1 MDLDIPGIASGDI
14 EMALAHIDAL
24 PKAEQIELLKLIDA
38 LAGKEEIV
46 RKQDSFLDFAQAMDA
61 NFLVGE
67 HHKIIASTIE
77 KIASGEL
84 KRVVI
89 NIAPR
94 HGKSHIMSYLFPAWF
109 MGKFPDK
116 KIIMASHTADLAVDF
131 GRKVRNLVA
140 DKEYQKIFPD
150 VSLQADSKASGRWGT
165 NHGGEYYACGVG
177 GALAGRGAHL
187 CIIDDPHS
195 EQEAK
200 TGNPAVFDS
209 AYEWYQSGPRQRLMP
224 GGAICLIMT
233 RWGKRDLT
241 GRILDNMMR
250 NEGSDQWEVIELPM
264 ELPSG
269 EPLWP
274 EFWTKKDIEALKNT
288 LDTRYW
294 MAQYQQQP
302 TSEGAAIVKREWWKE
317 WEDED
322 PPACEY
328 IIQSWDTAF
337 EKSTRADYSACTTWG
352 VFYKTNEVNGLQEAN
367 IILLDAFKDRM
378 EFPELKR
385 KALEMYKEYEPDN
398 LLIEKK
404 ASGAPLIY
412 ELRAMGLLVSE
423 SVPTKD
429 KITRLNAVAD
439 LFSSGKVWAPKTRWA
454 EQVIE
459 EVADFPVGEHDDFV
473 DSMTQALT
481 RFRRGG
487 FITLESDFEDEVPDF
502 RSSRARLYS
511 V

>member
-1 MDLDIPGIASGDI
+1 MELNIPGMEQGDI
-14 EMALAHIDAL
+14 EYAMQHVDNL
-24 PKAEQIELLKLIDA
+24 PKAEQIELNKLLDELVI
-38 LAGKEEIV
+38 KESV
-46 RKQDSFLDFAQAMDA
+46 QDKQDSFLDFAQAMDQ

-67 HHKIIASTIE
+67 HHKIIARTIE
-77 KIASGEL
+77 KIATGEL
-84 KRVVI
+84 KRVII

-140 DKEYQKIFPD
+140 DPEYKKIFPEVD
-150 VSLQADSKASGRWGT
+150 LQADSKASGRWGT

-233 RWGKRDLT
+233 RWSKRDLT
-241 GRILDNMMR
+241 GRILDNMMK

-302 TSEGAAIVKREWWKE
+302 TSEGAAIVKREWWQT
-317 WEDED
+317 WEED
-322 PPACEY
+322 HPPQCEF

-352 VFYKTNEVNGLQEAN
+352 VFYKVNEVNGYNEPN

-378 EFPELKR
+378 EFPELKK
-385 KALEMYKEYEPDN
+385 KAYEYYKEYQPDN

-412 ELRAMGLLVSE
+412 ELRAMGLLVTE
-423 SVPTKD
+423 VTPTKD

-439 LFSSGKVWAPKTRWA
+439 LFSSGKVWAPSTRWA
-454 EQVIE
+454 EHVIE
-459 EVADFPVGEHDDFV
+459 EVADFPVGEHDDYV

-487 FITLESDFEDEVPDF
+487 FIPLDTDYEDEVPDF

-511 V
+511 L

>member
-1 MDLDIPGIASGDI
+1 MDLSVEGVKDEDLRA
-14 EMALAHIDAL
+14 ALEHLDVL
-24 PKAEQIELLKLIDA
+24 PKSEQIELNQMLDLLEQK
-38 LAGKEEIV
+38 KEIQA
-46 RKQDSFLDFAQAMDA
+46 KQDDFIKFAQAMDH

-67 HHKIIASTIE
+67 HHKIIARTVE

-84 KRVVI
+84 KRVII

-116 KIIMASHTADLAVDF
+116 QIIMASHTADLAVDF
-131 GRKVRNLVA
+131 GRKVRNLVGSK
-140 DKEYQKIFPD
+140 DYQAIFPG
-150 VSLQADSKASGRWGT
+150 VELQADSKASGRWGT
-165 NHGGEYYACGVG
+165 NQGGVSYACGVG

-233 RWGKRDLT
+233 RWSKRDLT
-241 GRILDNMMR
+241 GRILDNMIK
-250 NEGSDQWEVIELPM
+250 NEGSDNWEVIELPM

-274 EFWTKKDIEALKNT
+274 EFWTKKDIEALKST
-288 LDTRYW
+288 LDMRYW

-302 TSEGAAIVKREWWKE
+302 TSEGAAIIKREWWQE
-317 WEDED
+317 WEEEY
-322 PPACEY
+322 PPHCDY

-337 EKSTRADYSACTTWG
+337 EKNNRADYSACTTWG
-352 VFYKTNEVNGLQEAN
+352 VFYHPDEHGVNKAN
-367 IILLDAFKDRM
+367 IILLDAFKDRL

-385 KALEMYKEYEPDN
+385 KAQEMYKEYEPDT

-404 ASGAPLIY
+404 ASGAPLLY
-412 ELRAMGLLVSE
+412 ELRAMGIIVSE
-423 SVPTKD
+423 VTPSKD
-429 KITRLNAVAD
+429 KITRVNAVAD
-439 LFSSGKVWAPKTRWA
+439 LFSSGHVWAPRTRWA
-454 EQVIE
+454 ESIIE
-459 EVADFPVGEHDDFV
+459 EVAEFPVGSHDDFV
-473 DSMTQALT
+473 DSMTQAMD

-487 FITLESDFEDEVPDF
+487 FIRLDIDEEDEAKEF
-502 RSSRARLYS
+502 HRKREYY
-511 V
+511 

>member
-1 MDLDIPGIASGDI
+1 MDLNIPGVREEDLQY
-14 EMALAHIDAL
+14 ALQHVDKL
-24 PKAEQIELLKLIDA
+24 SKAEQIEFMQMLEA
-38 LAGKEEIV
+38 LEGQKEV
-46 RKQDSFLDFAQAMDA
+46 KDKQDNFLDFAQAMDA
-61 NFLVGE
+61 NFMVGP

-84 KRVVI
+84 KRVII

-150 VSLQADSKASGRWGT
+150 VTLQADSKASGRWGT
-165 NHGGEYYACGVG
+165 NHAGEYYACGVG

-274 EFWTKKDIEALKNT
+274 DFWSKKDIELLKNT

-302 TSEGAAIVKREWWKE
+302 TSEGAAIIKREWWRK
-317 WEDED
+317 WEEED
-322 PPACEY
+322 PPPCEY

-352 VFYKTNEVNGLQEAN
+352 VFYQDDVNGVKQAN
-367 IILLDAFKDRM
+367 IILLDAYKERM

-385 KALEMYKEYEPDN
+385 LAQEKYKEFEPDN

-423 SVPTKD
+423 VVPTKD

-439 LFSSGKVWAPKTRWA
+439 LFSSGMVWAPETRWA
-454 EQVIE
+454 EAVIE
-459 EVADFPVGEHDDFV
+459 ETADFPVGEHDDYV

-487 FITLESDFEDEVPDF
+487 FITLASDYDDETPDF
-502 RSSRARLYS
+502 RSNRARLYS
-511 V
+511 I

>member
-1 MDLDIPGIASGDI
+1 MDLNIPGMAEGDI
-14 EMALAHIDAL
+14 ELALQHIDKL
-24 PKAEQIELLKLIDA
+24 PRAEQLELYRLLTALDDQKEIDVKQNDFLK
-38 LAGKEEIV
+38 
-46 RKQDSFLDFAQAMDA
+46 FAQAMDH
-61 NFLVGE
+61 NFMVGE
-67 HHKIIASTIE
+67 HHKIIARTIE

-116 KIIMASHTADLAVDF
+116 KVIMASHTADLAVDF

-140 DKEYQKIFPD
+140 DKEYQKIFPN

-241 GRILDNMMR
+241 GRILANMVK
-250 NEGSDQWEVIELPM
+250 NEGSDQWEIIELPM

-302 TSEGAAIVKREWWKE
+302 TAEGAAIVKREWWKE
-317 WEDED
+317 WPEEY
-322 PPACEY
+322 PPHCEY

-337 EKSTRADYSACTTWG
+337 EKNNRADYSACTTWG
-352 VFYKTNEVNGLQEAN
+352 VFYHPDNNGVNQAN
-367 IILLDAFKDRM
+367 IILLDYFKDRM
-378 EFPELKR
+378 EFPELKK
-385 KALEMYKEYEPDN
+385 KAYEMYKEYEPDS
-398 LLIEKK
+398 LLVEKK
-404 ASGAPLIY
+404 ASGAPLLY
-412 ELRAMGLLVSE
+412 ELRAMGIIVNE
-423 SVPTKD
+423 VVPSKD

-439 LFSSGKVWAPKTRWA
+439 LFSSGMVWAPATRWA
-454 EQVIE
+454 ENLIE
-459 EVADFPVGEHDDFV
+459 EVADFPVGQHDDGV
-473 DSMTQALT
+473 DAMTQALD

-487 FITLESDFEDEVPDF
+487 FIRLINDEPDEVREF
-502 RSSRARLYS
+502 TRKREYY
-511 V
+511 

>member
-1 MDLDIPGIASGDI
+1 MINLDIPGIEKGDI
-14 EMALAHIDAL
+14 EFLLQNLDKM
-24 PKAEQIELLKLIDA
+24 PKTEQLELLKL
-38 LAGKEEIV
+38 LEELEKTQTV
-46 RKQDSFLDFAQAMDA
+46 KAKQDNFLDFAQAMDP

-67 HHKIIASTIE
+67 HHKIIARTVE
-77 KIASGEL
+77 RIASGDL
-84 KRVVI
+84 KRVII

-109 MGKFPDK
+109 MGKFPEK
-116 KIIMASHTADLAVDF
+116 KVIMASHTADLAVDF

-140 DKEYQKIFPD
+140 DAEYKQIFPE
-150 VSLQADSKASGRWGT
+150 VMLQADSKASGRWGT

-233 RWGKRDLT
+233 RWSKRDLT
-241 GRILDNMMR
+241 GRIIDNMMK

-274 EFWTKKDIEALKNT
+274 DFWSKSDIAALKNT

-294 MAQYQQQP
+294 MAQYQQDP
-302 TSEGAAIVKREWWKE
+302 TSEGAAIIKREWWQT
-317 WEDED
+317 WEEDD
-322 PPACEY
+322 PPTCEY
-328 IIQSWDTAF
+328 LIQSWDTAF
-337 EKSTRADYSACTTWG
+337 EKNNRADYSACTTWG
-352 VFYKTNEVNGLQEAN
+352 VFYQEDDNGVNKAN

-378 EFPELKR
+378 EFPELKS
-385 KALEMYKEYEPDN
+385 KALEAYKEYDPDCV
-398 LLIEKK
+398 LVEKK

-412 ELRAMGLLVSE
+412 ELRAMGMLVTE
-423 SVPTKD
+423 AVPSKD
-429 KITRLNAVAD
+429 KISRLNAVSD
-439 LFSSGKVWAPKTRWA
+439 LFSSGHVWAPKTRWA

-459 EVADFPVGEHDDFV
+459 EVAEFPVGEHDDYV
-473 DSMTQALT
+473 DSMSQALARFRQGGFISLDT
-481 RFRRGG
+481 DYEEEQREFRRGQK
-487 FITLESDFEDEVPDF
+487 FYQI
-502 RSSRARLYS
+502 
-511 V
+511 

>member
-1 MDLDIPGIASGDI
+1 MDLNISGIRDSDLTI
-14 EMALAHIDAL
+14 ALENLDVL
-24 PKAEQIELLKLIDA
+24 PKAEQIELAQLLQLLEEKKTV
-38 LAGKEEIV
+38 KE
-46 RKQDSFLDFAQAMDA
+46 KQDDFLAFAQAMDA

-67 HHKIIASTIE
+67 HHKIIARTIE

-140 DKEYQKIFPD
+140 DKEYQKIFPE
-150 VSLQADSKASGRWGT
+150 VTLQADSKASGRWGT

-241 GRILDNMMR
+241 GRILDNMIK
-250 NEGSDQWEVIELPM
+250 NEGSDQWEIIELPM

-274 EFWTKKDIEALKNT
+274 EFWSKKDIELLKNT
-288 LDTRYW
+288 LDNRYW

-302 TSEGAAIVKREWWKE
+302 TAEGAAIVKREWWKE
-317 WEDED
+317 WEEEH
-322 PPACEY
+322 PPYCEY

-337 EKSTRADYSACTTWG
+337 EKNNRADYSACTTWG
-352 VFYKTNEVNGLQEAN
+352 VFYQPDDNGVNQAN
-367 IILLDAFKDRM
+367 IILLDYFKERM
-378 EFPELKR
+378 EFPELKK
-385 KALEMYKEYEPDN
+385 KAYEMYKEYEPDS

-404 ASGAPLIY
+404 ASGALLLY
-412 ELRAMGLLVSE
+412 ELRAMGIIVSE
-423 SVPTKD
+423 VVPSKD

-439 LFSSGKVWAPKTRWA
+439 LFSSGMVWAPATRWA
-454 EQVIE
+454 QSLIE
-459 EVADFPVGEHDDFV
+459 EVADFPVGAHDDGV
-473 DSMTQALT
+473 DALTQALD

-487 FITLESDFEDEVPDF
+487 FIRLINDEPDEVREF
-502 RSSRARLYS
+502 TRKREYY
-511 V
+511 

>member
-1 MDLDIPGIASGDI
+1 MDLNIPGVREEDLQL
-14 EMALAHIDAL
+14 ALQNVDKL
-24 PKAEQIELLKLIDA
+24 SKAEQIELMQMLEA
-38 LAGKEEIV
+38 LEGQKEV
-46 RKQDSFLDFAQAMDA
+46 KDKQDNFLDFAQAMDA
-61 NFLVGE
+61 NFMVGP

-84 KRVVI
+84 KRVII

-150 VSLQADSKASGRWGT
+150 VTLQADSKASGRWGT
-165 NHGGEYYACGVG
+165 NHAGEYYACGVG

-274 EFWTKKDIEALKNT
+274 DFWSKKDIELLKNT

-302 TSEGAAIVKREWWKE
+302 TSEGAAIIKREWWRK
-317 WEDED
+317 WEDEN
-322 PPACEY
+322 PPPCEY

-337 EKSTRADYSACTTWG
+337 EKSTRADFSACTTWG
-352 VFYKTNEVNGLQEAN
+352 VFYQDDSNGVNQAN
-367 IILLDAFKDRM
+367 IILLDAYKERL

-385 KALEMYKEYEPDN
+385 LAQEKYKEFEPDN

-423 SVPTKD
+423 VVPTKD
-429 KITRLNAVAD
+429 KITRLNSVAD
-439 LFSSGKVWAPKTRWA
+439 LFSSGMVWAPETRWA
-454 EQVIE
+454 EAVIE
-459 EVADFPVGEHDDFV
+459 ETADFPVGEHDDYV

-487 FITLESDFEDEVPDF
+487 FIRLASDMEDEVNDF
-502 RSSRARLYS
+502 RSSRARFYS
-511 V
+511 L

>member
-1 MDLDIPGIASGDI
+1 MDLNISGIRD
-14 EMALAHIDAL
+14 EDLTLALENLDVL
-24 PKAEQIELLKLIDA
+24 PKAEQIELDKLLDLLREKKTIQD
-38 LAGKEEIV
+38 
-46 RKQDSFLDFAQAMDA
+46 KQDSFLSFAQAMDA

-67 HHKIIASTIE
+67 HHKIIARTIE

-150 VSLQADSKASGRWGT
+150 VNLQADSKASGRWGT

-241 GRILDNMMR
+241 GRILDNMLK
-250 NEGSDQWEVIELPM
+250 NEGSDQWEIIELPM

-274 EFWTKKDIEALKNT
+274 EFWSKKDIELLKNT
-288 LDTRYW
+288 LDNRYW
-294 MAQYQQQP
+294 QAQYQQQP
-302 TSEGAAIVKREWWKE
+302 TSEGAAIVKREWWRE
-317 WEDED
+317 WEEED
-322 PPACEY
+322 PPRCEY

-337 EKSTRADYSACTTWG
+337 EKSNRADYSACTTWG
-352 VFYKTNEVNGLQEAN
+352 VFYQPDDRGVNQAN

-378 EFPELKR
+378 EFPELKK
-385 KALEMYKEYEPDN
+385 KAYEMYKDYDPDS

-404 ASGAPLIY
+404 ASGAPLLY
-412 ELRAMGLLVSE
+412 ELRAMGIIVAE
-423 SVPTKD
+423 VTPTKD

-439 LFSSGKVWAPKTRWA
+439 LFSSGMVWAPATRWA
-454 EQVIE
+454 EAVKE
-459 EVADFPVGEHDDFV
+459 EVADFPVGAHDDYV
-473 DSMTQALT
+473 DSMTQALD

-487 FITLESDFEDEVPDF
+487 FIRLDSDEAEAELEFKRF
-502 RSSRARLYS
+502 SSQKFYAI
-511 V
+511 

>member
-1 MDLDIPGIASGDI
+1 MDLNIPGIREQDL
-14 EMALAHIDAL
+14 ELALQNVDKL
-24 PKAEQIELLKLIDA
+24 SKAEQIELMQMLEA
-38 LAGKEEIV
+38 LEGQKGVKE
-46 RKQDSFLDFAQAMDA
+46 KQDSFLNFAQAMDA
-61 NFLVGE
+61 NFMVGP

-84 KRVVI
+84 KRVII

-150 VSLQADSKASGRWGT
+150 VTLQADSKASGRWGT
-165 NHGGEYYACGVG
+165 NHAGEYYACGVG

-274 EFWTKKDIEALKNT
+274 DFWSKKDIELLKNT

-302 TSEGAAIVKREWWKE
+302 TSEGAAIIKREWWRK

-322 PPACEY
+322 PPQCEY

-352 VFYKTNEVNGLQEAN
+352 VFYHDDVNGVKQAN
-367 IILLDAFKDRM
+367 IILLDAYKERM

-385 KALEMYKEYEPDN
+385 LAQEKYKEFEPDN

-423 SVPTKD
+423 VVPTKD

-439 LFSSGKVWAPKTRWA
+439 LFSSGMVWAPETRWA
-454 EQVIE
+454 EAVIE
-459 EVADFPVGEHDDFV
+459 ETADFPVGEHDDYV

-487 FITLESDFEDEVPDF
+487 FISLASDYDDEVNDF
-502 RSSRARLYS
+502 KSSRARFYS
-511 V
+511 L

>member
-1 MDLDIPGIASGDI
+1 MELNIPGMAEGDI
-14 EMALAHIDAL
+14 EQAMQHIDLL
-24 PKAEQIELLKLIDA
+24 PKSEQIALDKMLAELVA
-38 LAGKEEIV
+38 KEDV
-46 RKQDSFLDFAQAMDA
+46 QVKQESFLEFAQAMDA

-67 HHKIIASTIE
+67 HHKIIARTIE

-84 KRVVI
+84 KRVII

-140 DKEYQKIFPD
+140 DSEYKKIFPN
-150 VSLQADSKASGRWGT
+150 VELQADSKASGRWGT
-165 NHGGEYYACGVG
+165 NHAGEYYACGVG

-233 RWGKRDLT
+233 RWSKRDLT
-241 GRILDNMMR
+241 GRILDNMMK

-302 TSEGAAIVKREWWKE
+302 TSEGAAIVKREWWQE
-317 WEDED
+317 WEED
-322 PPACEY
+322 SPPACDY

-352 VFYKTNEVNGLQEAN
+352 VFYKVNEVNGLHEPN
-367 IILLDAFKDRM
+367 IILLDAFKERL
-378 EFPELKR
+378 EFPELKK
-385 KALEMYKEYEPDN
+385 KAYELYMEYKPDN

-412 ELRAMGLLVSE
+412 ELRAMGLLVTE
-423 SVPTKD
+423 NVPTKD

-439 LFSSGKVWAPKTRWA
+439 LFSSGKVWAPATRWA
-454 EQVIE
+454 EAVIE
-459 EVADFPVGEHDDFV
+459 ETADFPVGEHDDYV
-473 DSMTQALT
+473 DSLTQALS

-487 FITLESDFEDEVPDF
+487 FIPLESDYEDETPDF

-511 V
+511 L

>member
-1 MDLDIPGIASGDI
+1 MTDFSINGLSD
-14 EMALAHIDAL
+14 EQLKLALEHIDVL
-24 PKAEQIELLKLIDA
+24 PKAEQIMLNKMLDA
-38 LAGKEEIV
+38 LVEQKEVKE
-46 RKQDSFLDFAQAMDA
+46 KQDQFLAFAQAMDA
-61 NFLVGE
+61 SFMVGP

-84 KRVVI
+84 KRVII

-131 GRKVRNLVA
+131 GRKVRNLVGS
-140 DKEYQKIFPD
+140 KEYQAIFPNVD
-150 VSLQADSKASGRWGT
+150 LQADSKASGRWGT
-165 NHGGEYYACGVG
+165 NHSGEYYACGVG

-233 RWGKRDLT
+233 RWSKRDLT
-241 GRILDNMMR
+241 GRILDNMTK

-274 EFWTKKDIEALKNT
+274 DFWSRKDIEALKNT

-317 WEDED
+317 WEYED
-322 PPACEY
+322 PPGCEY

-337 EKSTRADYSACTTWG
+337 EKNNRADFSACTTWG
-352 VFYKTNEVNGLQEAN
+352 VFYQDNDNGVNQAN
-367 IILLDAFKDRM
+367 IILLDAYKERL
-378 EFPELKR
+378 EFPDLKA
-385 KALEMYKEYEPDN
+385 KALEKYKEFSPDCV
-398 LLIEKK
+398 LIEKK

-412 ELRAMGLLVSE
+412 ELRAMGMIVTE
-423 SVPTKD
+423 NVPTKD
-429 KITRLNAVAD
+429 KISRLNAVSD
-439 LFSSGKVWAPKTRWA
+439 LFSSGMVWAPKTRWSEA
-454 EQVIE
+454 VIE
-459 EVADFPVGEHDDFV
+459 EIADFPVGEHDDYV
-473 DSMTQALT
+473 DSASQALA

-487 FITLESDFEDEVPDF
+487 FIRLETDYEDELPEF
-502 RSSRARLYS
+502 SSGRGKLYS
-511 V
+511 I

>member
-1 MDLDIPGIASGDI
+1 MIDLSIDGIKEEDLQN
-14 EMALAHIDAL
+14 ALQNVDVL
-24 PKAEQIELLKLIDA
+24 PKAEQIELNQLLTMFEQKKGI
-38 LAGKEEIV
+38 KE
-46 RKQDSFLDFAQAMDA
+46 KQDEFLEFAQAMDHA
-61 NFLVGE
+61 FMVGP

-84 KRVVI
+84 KRVII

-131 GRKVRNLVA
+131 GRKVRNLVGT
-140 DKEYQKIFPD
+140 KEYQSIFPG
-150 VSLQADSKASGRWGT
+150 VELQADSKASGRWGT
-165 NHGGEYYACGVG
+165 NHAGEYYACGVG

-233 RWGKRDLT
+233 RWSKRDLT
-241 GRILDNMMR
+241 GRILDNMMK

-274 EFWTKKDIEALKNT
+274 DFWNKKDIELLKNT
-288 LDTRYW
+288 LDMRYW

-302 TSEGAAIVKREWWKE
+302 TSEGAAIIKREWWQE
-317 WEDED
+317 WPDED
-322 PPACEY
+322 PPQCEF

-337 EKSTRADYSACTTWG
+337 EKNNRADYSACTTWG
-352 VFYKTNEVNGLQEAN
+352 VFYQDDSNGVKQAN
-367 IILLDAFKDRM
+367 IILLDAYKERL
-378 EFPELKR
+378 EFPDLKR
-385 KALEMYKEYEPDN
+385 KALEQYKEFQPDN

-412 ELRAMGLLVSE
+412 ELRAMGLLVNE
-423 SVPTKD
+423 VVPSKD

-439 LFSSGKVWAPKTRWA
+439 LFSSGMVWAPSTRWA
-454 EQVIE
+454 ESVIE
-459 EVADFPVGEHDDFV
+459 EVADFPVGEHDDYV

-487 FITLESDFEDEVPDF
+487 FIRLDTDYEDEPSDF
-502 RSSRARLYS
+502 RSNRARLYAL
-511 V
+511 

>member
-1 MDLDIPGIASGDI
+1 MDLNISGIRD
-14 EMALAHIDAL
+14 EDLTLALENLDVL
-24 PKAEQIELLKLIDA
+24 PKAEQIELDKLLDLLRDKKTIQN
-38 LAGKEEIV
+38 
-46 RKQDSFLDFAQAMDA
+46 KQDSFLSFAQAMDA

-67 HHKIIASTIE
+67 HHKIIARTIE

-150 VSLQADSKASGRWGT
+150 VNLQADSKASGRWGT

-241 GRILDNMMR
+241 GRILDNMIK
-250 NEGSDQWEVIELPM
+250 NEGSDQWEIIELPM

-274 EFWTKKDIEALKNT
+274 EFWSKKDIELLKNT
-288 LDTRYW
+288 LDNRYW
-294 MAQYQQQP
+294 QAQYQQQP

-317 WEDED
+317 WKEES
-322 PPACEY
+322 PPYCEF

-337 EKSTRADYSACTTWG
+337 EKNNRADYSACTTWG
-352 VFYKTNEVNGLQEAN
+352 VFYQPDSNGVNQAN
-367 IILLDAFKDRM
+367 IILLDAYKDRL
-378 EFPELKR
+378 EFPSLKK
-385 KALEMYKEYEPDN
+385 KAHDMYKEYTPDA

-404 ASGAPLIY
+404 ASGAPLLY
-412 ELRAMGLLVSE
+412 ELRAMGIIVSE
-423 SVPTKD
+423 VTPTKD
-429 KITRLNAVAD
+429 KITRLNGVAD
-439 LFSSGKVWAPKTRWA
+439 LFSSGMVWAPSTRWA

-459 EVADFPVGEHDDFV
+459 EVAEFPVGEHDDYV
-473 DSMTQALT
+473 DSMTQALD

-487 FITLESDFEDEVPDF
+487 FIRLGSDEPEDPLEF
-502 RSSRARLYS
+502 RRKREYY
-511 V
+511 

>member
-1 MDLDIPGIASGDI
+1 MDLNIPGVREEDLQL
-14 EMALAHIDAL
+14 ALQNVDKL
-24 PKAEQIELLKLIDA
+24 SKAEQIELMQMLEA
-38 LAGKEEIV
+38 LEGQKEV
-46 RKQDSFLDFAQAMDA
+46 KDKQDNFLDFAQAMDA
-61 NFLVGE
+61 NFMVGP

-84 KRVVI
+84 KRVII

-150 VSLQADSKASGRWGT
+150 VTLQADSKASGRWGT
-165 NHGGEYYACGVG
+165 NHAGEYYACGVG

-274 EFWTKKDIEALKNT
+274 DFWSKKDIELLKNT

-302 TSEGAAIVKREWWKE
+302 TSEGAAIIKREWWRK

-322 PPACEY
+322 PPQCEY

-337 EKSTRADYSACTTWG
+337 EKSTRADFSACTTWG
-352 VFYKTNEVNGLQEAN
+352 VFYHDDVNGVKQAN
-367 IILLDAFKDRM
+367 IILLDAYKERM
-378 EFPELKR
+378 EFPELK
-385 KALEMYKEYEPDN
+385 KLAQEKYKEFEPDN

-423 SVPTKD
+423 VVPTKD

-439 LFSSGKVWAPKTRWA
+439 LFSSGMVWAPETRWA
-454 EQVIE
+454 EAVIE
-459 EVADFPVGEHDDFV
+459 ETADFPVGEHDDYV

-487 FITLESDFEDEVPDF
+487 FISLASDYDDEVPDF

-511 V
+511 L

>member
-1 MDLDIPGIASGDI
+1 MDLNISGIRD
-14 EMALAHIDAL
+14 EDLNLALNNLSVL
-24 PKAEQIELLKLIDA
+24 PKAEQIELAKLLELLEDKQTIK
-38 LAGKEEIV
+38 G
-46 RKQDSFLDFAQAMDA
+46 KQDTFLEFAQAMDS

-67 HHKIIASTIE
+67 HHKIIARTIE

-84 KRVVI
+84 KRVII

-150 VSLQADSKASGRWGT
+150 VNLQADSKASGRWGT

-200 TGNPAVFDS
+200 TGNPTVFDS

-241 GRILDNMMR
+241 GRILDNMLK
-250 NEGSDQWEVIELPM
+250 NEGSDQWEIIELPM

-274 EFWTKKDIEALKNT
+274 EFWTKKDIELLKNT
-288 LDTRYW
+288 LDNRYW
-294 MAQYQQQP
+294 QAQYQQQP
-302 TSEGAAIVKREWWKE
+302 TSEGAAIIKRDWWREWE
-317 WEDED
+317 HEY
-322 PPACEY
+322 PPDCDF

-337 EKSTRADYSACTTWG
+337 EKNNRADYSACTTWG
-352 VFYKTNEVNGLQEAN
+352 VFYQPDSNGVNQAN

-378 EFPELKR
+378 EFPELKK
-385 KALEMYKEYEPDN
+385 KAYEMYKEYQPDT

-404 ASGAPLIY
+404 ASGAPLLY
-412 ELRAMGLLVSE
+412 ELRAMGIIVSE
-423 SVPTKD
+423 VNPTKD
-429 KITRLNAVAD
+429 KITRLNGVAD
-439 LFSSGKVWAPKTRWA
+439 LFSSGMVWAPSNRWA
-454 EQVIE
+454 EHVIE
-459 EVADFPVGEHDDFV
+459 EVAEFPVGEHDDYV
-473 DSMTQALT
+473 DSMTQALD

-487 FITLESDFEDEVPDF
+487 FIRLSSDEPDEELQF
-502 RSSRARLYS
+502 KRKREYY
-511 V
+511 